1 MNVVEGLYYSKD
13 HEWVKVEG
21 DTASIGITDYAQ
33 DSMGDIVY
41 VELPEVGETF
51 DMGQEFAVVESVK
64 AAADIYMPVGGTV
77 VSVNEGLDDEPELL
91 NAEPFKQPIAVI
103 KDVKAADLE
112 KLMNAAD
119 YTAYCES
126 LA

>member
-21 DTASIGITDYAQ
+21 NTATIGITDYAQ

-41 VELPEVGETF
+41 VDLPEVDETF
-51 DMGQEFAVVESVK
+51 EKGQEFAVVESVK

-77 VSVNEGLDDEPELL
+77 VSVNELLDDEPELL

-103 KDVKAADLE
+103 KDVKKADLE
-112 KLMNAAD
+112 QLMDAAA
-119 YTAYCES
+119 YSAYCES
-126 LA
+126 L